1 MTNKQIS
8 KTLDD
13 IYTLLELKGENPFKS
28 RAYANASR
36 AVETWPEP
44 VTRLVADGR
53 LGQIPGLG
61 TSIVERVTELVIT
74 GRMSY
79 HDELAAS
86 VPAGLLE
93 MLKLPGLG
101 AKKVRAIHEHLG
113 LVSVGELEY
122 ACRENRL
129 VLLDG
134 FGPKTQE
141 KILEGIDLRTRS
153 QGYYLLDRAL
163 AQAEA
168 LTQLLALSP
177 DVWRVAVAGDLR
189 RRVEVVQ
196 DIHIVVS
203 HPAVDE
209 LIPMLARIGAVTLLD
224 DGSLAVTGSFGIP
237 AFIHGVPDDCYAMT
251 LYHWTGSEAHRSRM
265 ACHADDHGFTVTDR
279 HVIRSRTVFPCADET
294 AIYELLGL
302 QYVPPEL
309 REGADEVDCASRRA
323 LPELVK
329 REDLLGVIHAHSTYS
344 DGTHT
349 ISEMADAAR
358 AQGYQYIAICD
369 HSRSAV
375 YAHGLSVER
384 VLEQHE
390 EIDRLNA
397 QYEGFCI
404 LKGIESDILPDGRLD
419 YPDETLAS
427 FDLIVASVH
436 SSFNLSEPEMTER
449 IVRAIRNPYTTIIG
463 HPTGRLLLARDG
475 YAVDIE
481 RLLDEAAER
490 RVAIEVNA
498 NPHRLDLD
506 WRHVAQARQ
515 KGVQISI
522 GPDAH
527 QASDLDYVNFGVS
540 MARKGG
546 LEVKSLLNV
555 LSAEELLARKNRL

>member
-8 KTLDD
+8 KVLDD
-13 IYTLLELKGENPFKS
+13 VYTLLELKGENPFKS

-44 VTRLVADGR
+44 VAQLVIEGR
-53 LGQIPGLG
+53 LGQIPGMG
-61 TSIVERVTELVIT
+61 TSLVERVTELVTT
-74 GRMSY
+74 GRMNY
-79 HDELAAS
+79 HEELTAS
-86 VPAGLLE
+86 VPEGLRE

-101 AKKVRAIHEHLG
+101 AKKVRAIHEQLG

-129 VLLDG
+129 VALDG

-141 KILEGIDLRTRS
+141 KILEGIDLRARS

-163 AQAEA
+163 AQAEV
-168 LTQLLALSP
+168 LTQLLALNP
-177 DVWRVAVAGDLR
+177 DVWRVAVAGALR
-189 RRVEVVQ
+189 RRVEVIQ

-203 HPAVDE
+203 HPAIDE
-209 LIPMLARIGAVTLLD
+209 LIPLLKRIGEVTLLD
-224 DGSLAVTGSFGIP
+224 DGSLTVTGPSGIP
-237 AFIHGVPDDCYAMT
+237 AFIHGVPDECFAMT

-265 ACHADDHGFTVTDR
+265 ACHADDNGFTVTDR
-279 HVIRSRTVFPCADET
+279 HVIRSRTVFPCADE
-294 AIYELLGL
+294 AAVYELLGL
-302 QYVPPEL
+302 QYIPPEL
-309 REGADEVDCASRRA
+309 REGADEVDLASKKA

-329 REDLLGVIHAHSTYS
+329 RDHLLGIIHVHSTYS
-344 DGTHT
+344 DGAHT
-349 ISEMADAAR
+349 IKEMADAAR
-358 AQGYQYIAICD
+358 LLGYQYIAICD

-375 YAHGLSVER
+375 YAHGLSIER
-384 VLEQHE
+384 VLQQHE
-390 EIDRLNA
+390 EIDALNA
-397 QYEGFCI
+397 QYAGFRI

-419 YPDETLAS
+419 YPDEILAS

-436 SSFNLSEPEMTER
+436 SSFNLPEPEMTER
-449 IVRAIRNPYTTIIG
+449 LVRAISNPYTTIIG

-475 YAVDIE
+475 YRVHVE
-481 RLLDEAAER
+481 RLIDEAAVR

-506 WRHVAQARQ
+506 WRHLAQACQ

-527 QASDLDYVNFGVS
+527 QIAELDYVKFGLS

-546 LEVKSLLNV
+546 LEAASVFNA
-555 LSAEELLARKNRL
+555 LSADEILERKNRL